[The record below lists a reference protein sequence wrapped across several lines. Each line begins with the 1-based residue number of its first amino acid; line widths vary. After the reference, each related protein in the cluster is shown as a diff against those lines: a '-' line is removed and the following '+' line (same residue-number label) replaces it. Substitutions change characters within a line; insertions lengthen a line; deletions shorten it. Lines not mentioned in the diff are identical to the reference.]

1 MNWEM
6 VLVEP
11 VKIMMQRIGMF
22 LPAIIGFLI
31 IILVGW
37 VIALL
42 VRKMLVR
49 FFNTM
54 KVDGMSGRIGLSGMF
69 EKAGIR
75 YTFSELLAGFFYWV
89 VIIVAFATALN
100 SLGLTVVGTIL
111 DRMILFIPNIVI
123 AVFVLIFGIFLSTF
137 LSGAVV
143 TACANAGITQA
154 RIFGKMVSTIVIVLA
169 VGIALEQLNV
179 ATTLIN
185 AIIVIIFASVG
196 LAFAIAFGLG
206 SKDAAQKLI
215 SEIIGSFEKNGSK

>member
-11 VKIMMQRIGMF
+11 VKMMMQRIGMF
-22 LPAIIGFLI
+22 IPAIIGFLI
-31 IILVGW
+31 IIFIGW
-37 VIALL
+37 IAALL
-42 VRKMLVR
+42 IKKMLVR
-49 FFNTM
+49 FFNVI
-54 KVDGMSGRIGLSGMF
+54 KVDGMSGRIGFSGML

-75 YTFSELLAGFFYWV
+75 YTFSELLAGFFYWI

-111 DRMILFIPNIVI
+111 DRMILFVPNIVI
-123 AVFVLIFGIFLSTF
+123 AVFVLIFGTFLSTF

-143 TACANAGITQA
+143 TACANAGINQA
-154 RIFGKMVSTIVIVLA
+154 RIFGKMVSIIIMVLA
-169 VGIALEQLNV
+169 VGMALEQLNI

-185 AIIVIIFASVG
+185 AVIVIIFASVG

-206 SKDAAQKLI
+206 SKDAAQKLVSGI
-215 SEIIGSFEKNGSK
+215 VESFEKNSGK